1 MKSIVLKDIAKN
13 TDQQQIIF
21 FRRKAVEQITGLSKS
36 SLYKQITLGSFPAPV
51 PLTNNGKA
59 VAWLS
64 TEVNVWMQSRI
75 QQRK

>member
-1 MKSIVLKDIAKN
+1 VKSIVLKDITKH

-21 FRRKAVEQITGLSKS
+21 FRRKVVEQITGLSKS
-36 SLYKQITLGSFPAPV
+36 SLYKQITLGLFPAPV
-51 PLTNNGKA
+51 PLTDNGKA